1 MGLAIQPPLL
11 LPKRHRLFDS
21 IDRFAARGERV
32 ISMWSA
38 RRDAD
43 RDVANPERADAMNG
57 GDSYACILG
66 SNALEHSL
74 HLFVCE
80 AVVGFVVEPGDL
92 LSVGM
97 VANDPMKDAN
107 ATCSRMLDR
116 FADFIG

>member
-1 MGLAIQPPLL
+1 MSLPVRAPLL

-21 IDRFAARGERV
+21 IDRFAACGERV

-43 RDVANPERADAMNG
+43 RDVSDPERADSMNG

-107 ATCSRMLDR
+107 ATGSRMLDR